1 MKPLQVQGWGMQTAL
16 GNAESTLLSLRLG
29 QSGFAE
35 HPRWVGINGERFI
48 LALSPD
54 CSPVLLVTERLLH
67 LAEQALNDLLHSL
80 PAEMAQQQADYVL
93 PVLLGV
99 SEQQGVTRDDHT
111 HLSESFGQTLGQA
124 GWPNS
129 RTRGIYGGHCI
140 TAHLLGQASAL
151 LADSKAPYCLVG
163 VVDSWANPP
172 RLEALD
178 EAGLLHRQNQRGFIP
193 GEAAAFC
200 LLSLHDESEA
210 QGTETSHPLI
220 RQVASDTD
228 PFRVDTED
236 TPTGQALTQACHQAL
251 QTLPAK
257 KQIQQVYA
265 DFNGERWRAT
275 EYGFSSL
282 RLAPWLSRTDQFTPL
297 ATGIGDVGAAT
308 GLTQVVHAI
317 RAAHKG
323 FHPGRHSLL
332 WQADTDGKRSAIL
345 LKLPQQTPQLRQ

>member
-1 MKPLQVQGWGMQTAL
+1 MKPLQIQGWGMQTAL

-48 LALSPD
+48 LALSPTCD
-54 CSPVLLVTERLLH
+54 PVLPVTKRLLH
-67 LAEQALNDLLHSL
+67 LAEQALKDLLNTL
-80 PAEMAQQQADYVL
+80 PPEIVQQQADDVL

-99 SEQQGVTRDDHT
+99 SEQQGVTLDDHK
-111 HLSESFGQTLGQA
+111 HWSESFGQTLEQA
-124 GWPNS
+124 GWLAS
-129 RTRGIYGGHCI
+129 RTQGTYGGHCI
-140 TAHLLGQASAL
+140 TTYLLEQAATL
-151 LADSKAPYCLVG
+151 LAGDRSPYCLVG

-200 LLSLHDESEA
+200 LLSLYNEEEI
-210 QGTETSHPLI
+210 QNTETNYPLI
-220 RQVASDTD
+220 RQIATDTD

-236 TPTGQALTQACHQAL
+236 TPTGHALTQACRQVL
-251 QTLPAK
+251 QTLPEK

-275 EYGFSSL
+275 EYGLSSM
-282 RLAPWLSRTDQFTPL
+282 RLAPWLSRIDQFTPL

-308 GLTQVVHAI
+308 GLVQVVHAI
-317 RAAHKG
+317 AAAHKG
-323 FHPGRHSLL
+323 FHPGQHSLL
-332 WQADTDGKRSAIL
+332 WQAEADEKRSAML
-345 LKLPQQTPQLRQ
+345 LKVPQQTARLRQ